1 MSFNQERLAAA
12 NQAFIDSLNSS
23 ISTTLNGVSLISALN
38 LNTTQAVLADV
49 SNQLKTLSS
58 VRDLKEL
65 QSLQSALLQ
74 PGIDKTVSY
83 LISVQQIARE
93 VQNELVNVVQV
104 QFGEFQ
110 KQTADLL
117 EQVTGFAPAGSEAVV
132 AGVRSAFEAA
142 NSAIGKFGK
151 VEHQFADIAQANLA
165 AAGNVAARAV
175 KSASF
180 GKNKAA

>member
-12 NQAFIDSLNSS
+12 NQAFIDTLSSS
-23 ISTTLNGVSLISALN
+23 IATTLDGVSRISALN
-38 LNTTQAVLADV
+38 LHTTQAVLADV
-49 SNQLKTLSS
+49 TRKLKTLSGA
-58 VRDLKEL
+58 RDLQEL
-65 QSLQSALLQ
+65 RSLQSALLQ
-74 PGIDKTVSY
+74 PGIDKSVSY
-83 LISVQQIARE
+83 LISVQQITRE
-93 VQNELVNVVQV
+93 VQTELDNVLQV

-117 EQVTGFAPAGSEAVV
+117 EQLTGFAPAGSEAVV

-151 VEHQFADIAQANLA
+151 VEHQFAEIAESNLA

-175 KSASF
+175 KSASL
-180 GKNKAA
+180 GKKKAA